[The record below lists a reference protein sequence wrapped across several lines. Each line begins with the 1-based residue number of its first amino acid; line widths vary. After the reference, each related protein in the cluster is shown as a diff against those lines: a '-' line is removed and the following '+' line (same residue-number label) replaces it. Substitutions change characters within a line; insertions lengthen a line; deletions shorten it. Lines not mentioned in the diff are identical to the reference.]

1 MLRIGLLSDTHGF
14 LDDAVFKHFEQ
25 CDEIWHAGDFGSFSI
40 AESLQNFKSLV
51 GVFGNIDGPD
61 IRREFPEEIIFQRE
75 EIKIFMKHIGGY
87 PPKYTPQVK
96 PVIASQRPNL
106 FVCGHSHILKIMYDD
121 RLKCLHINPGAAGLQ
136 GWHKVRTL
144 VRFVIV
150 GNEMKNC
157 EVIELKGR
165 RQAAL

>member
-40 AESLQNFKSLV
+40 AESLQNFKPLV